1 MSQRVLQFS
10 VVGMAIILFLLLY
23 FGGRTKPLNRSQID
37 KTRALRAESTVD
49 IASLLQSAK
58 ENLTS
63 EQLSPL
69 LQLESELENQK
80 SDTNRVEIL
89 KKISSEWNK
98 LTNFALGGYYAE
110 QVAEIL
116 GTDEAWSMA
125 GTTYILG
132 GRSTPDESTRTY
144 CINRAITAL
153 ENAISI
159 NPTETAHKINLGLAK
174 TESAQPM
181 QGIMLLRGLLEKEPE
196 NTAVLMALG
205 QLSIR
210 SGQYDKAI
218 ERYQQ
223 VIKLEQKHL
232 QAHLGLAQVF
242 QQTDRISEA
251 REMYQKCIQLSDD
264 ERFKSGIQDILN
276 QIK

>member
-1 MSQRVLQFS
+1 
-10 VVGMAIILFLLLY
+10 
-23 FGGRTKPLNRSQID
+23 
-37 KTRALRAESTVD
+37 
-49 IASLLQSAK
+49 
-58 ENLTS
+58 
-63 EQLSPL
+63 
-69 LQLESELENQK
+69 
-80 SDTNRVEIL
+80 
-89 KKISSEWNK
+89 
-98 LTNFALGGYYAE
+98 
-110 QVAEIL
+110 
-116 GTDEAWSMA
+116 
-125 GTTYILG
+125 
-132 GRSTPDESTRTY
+132 
-144 CINRAITAL
+144 
-153 ENAISI
+153 
-159 NPTETAHKINLGLAK
+159 
-174 TESAQPM
+174 
-181 QGIMLLRGLLEKEPE
+181 MLLRGLLEKEPE